1 MSFSF
6 KSVYRLVSP
15 AAQIGV
21 KQFTLCLKGA
31 HPGTGEF
38 GAGASLALQSLRP
51 FTASIGRVSAA
62 RVGPVTPA
70 KCRPP
75 ADNGSVSPLLPLC

>member
-38 GAGASLALQSLRP
+38 GAGASLHYRIASVHSIDRASL
-51 FTASIGRVSAA
+51 GRARRTGHARQVSS
-62 RVGPVTPA
+62 T
-70 KCRPP
+70 CR
-75 ADNGSVSPLLPLC
+75 